1 MEIELTQDVI
11 LDLMP
16 LYLGNSASAET
27 RRLIEQYLVEHPA
40 MAAQAARNAPEVG
53 RESVSSELSALRRT
67 RSAIRQRDFNLA
79 FAIACTAAPFTFWY
93 DGVHGGSRGWWMVRD
108 LPSLGLAFWAAAA
121 GFWIGYAIWQR
132 RTRATGL

>member
-1 MEIELTQDVI
+1 MEMQLTEDVI

-16 LYLGNSASAET
+16 LYLGNAASAQT
-27 RRLIEQYLVEHPA
+27 RRLVEQYLVEHPA
-40 MAAQAARNAPEVG
+40 TAAQAALKANQEG
-53 RESVSSELSALRRT
+53 RESMRDELSALRRT
-67 RSAIRQRDFNLA
+67 RNALRQRDFNMA

-93 DGVHGGSRGWWMVRD
+93 DGVHGGSRGWLMMRD

-121 GFWIGYAIWQR
+121 GFWIGFAIWQR